1 MRLGRIMSV
10 VRTSTLRLALWIR
23 QEEWACT
30 MNAAYNAVGVST
42 TLPPIRVALRVAA
55 KLSAKHGP
63 YVMMLIEQARLLYK
77 MGTVCA

>member
-1 MRLGRIMSV
+1 
-10 VRTSTLRLALWIR
+10 
-23 QEEWACT
+23 

-63 YVMMLIEQARLLYK
+63 YVMMLIEQARLLYT